1 MKRLRI
7 FAFIASFLAIS
18 LLASYSYAAIT
29 WAGNLNSGLKEAKAK
44 NKPVMVDFYTDWCG
58 WCKKLDRDT
67 YTDPEVANLA
77 KKFVCVKVN
86 GDKYSDLVSKYGVS
100 GYPTIL
106 FLDAEGKKVD
116 GIVGYVNASGMASK
130 MNSVIAKR
138 PAVEDKAEEQISKKP
153 AAKKDP
159 GWKSKVNDWW
169 RGIKKT
175 ADSPDKPSTAREA
188 PDAAPA
194 EAPAA
199 PAIGTV
205 YCDVLVL
212 NSGRKIQGN
221 IESENGEYYNI
232 KLPLGKA
239 SIKKADVKEVKK
251 LLPEEACVAIGDK
264 YYESKNYG
272 AAIEEYNKA
281 LWISPGYKPAKVSL
295 ESARKKESEAAEQA
309 KLETERRQEA
319 AENVEPEPAPA
330 EEQPAP
336 PAVKRINFA
345 FNVMNRESI
354 KRKYDYKDFGFSVD
368 DYMVVNGFYARDCN
382 SCKPVYPAQ
391 EAGLRAGDKI
401 VVING
406 EAVGGLTAAEATRLI
421 GSHRYTLFVVE
432 RP

>member
-1 MKRLRI
+1 MKGLRI
-7 FAFIASFLAIS
+7 FVFIAAFLSIS
-18 LLASYSYAAIT
+18 LPASSSYAAIT
-29 WAGNLNSGLKEAKAK
+29 WAGSLNSGLKEAKAK

-67 YTDPEVANLA
+67 YADPEVANLA

-106 FLDAEGKKVD
+106 FLDAGGEKLD
-116 GIVGYVNASGMASK
+116 GIVGYVNADGMVSK
-130 MNSVIAKR
+130 MNSVLAKH
-138 PAVEDKAEEQISKKP
+138 PAVEDKAEEQISERPAVKKN
-153 AAKKDP
+153 P

-169 RGIKKT
+169 GGVKKT
-175 ADSPDKPSTAREA
+175 DSPDKPA
-188 PDAAPA
+188 AAPEPPDGA
-194 EAPAA
+194 AVEAPAA
-199 PAIGTV
+199 PAIETV

-221 IESENGEYYNI
+221 IESETGEYYNI

-264 YYESKNYG
+264 YYESKNYD
-272 AAIEEYNKA
+272 AAIGEYNKA
-281 LWISPGYKPAKVSL
+281 LSINPEYKPAKVSL
-295 ESARKKESEAAEQA
+295 ESAKKKKFEAIEQA
-309 KLETERRQEA
+309 KLEQERKQEA
-319 AENVEPEPAPA
+319 AENIEPEPAPA
-330 EEQPAP
+330 EEQAVQPA
-336 PAVKRINFA
+336 AKRINFG
-345 FNVMNRESI
+345 FNVMNRELI

-368 DYMVVNGFYARDCN
+368 DYMVVNGFYAKDCN

-391 EAGLRAGDKI
+391 EAGLRPGDKV